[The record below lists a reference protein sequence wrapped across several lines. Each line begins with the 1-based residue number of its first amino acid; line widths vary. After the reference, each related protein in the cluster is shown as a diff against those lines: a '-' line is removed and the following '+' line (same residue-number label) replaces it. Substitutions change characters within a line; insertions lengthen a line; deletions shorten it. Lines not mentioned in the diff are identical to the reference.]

1 MGTKVL
7 PPWIGPSL
15 AIRRCA
21 GLLVTALLVA
31 TALAQ
36 EPADPY
42 LSPTPER
49 DAAGGCDGIKDGSFG
64 FHTAR
69 EVRPWWQVDLG
80 AIHELRRVLIYNRCD
95 TASERGVGISLST
108 SPDGIS
114 WARRHEHAGEPFGG
128 VSRGGPL
135 TVALDGVRARF
146 VRLQLADTDYMHLD
160 EVEVFGAA
168 EPERNLALGRPARQ
182 SSLSQWSRRRGGA
195 SAAELAHAVES
206 GLLLAEDLRAR
217 GVEVGRGRDGLVA
230 LRAELVDLR
239 PGERGAALV
248 RTRALVRELALQNP
262 LLDFDELL
270 LVRRSATAPHLGLP
284 TNWQGNSS
292 LPAGPYDDALV
303 ALSIP
308 GLDDPLREVVR
319 PGMFVGDV
327 DLDFD
332 AERALFSSRDAR
344 GRWQVFEID
353 IEGVGLR
360 QVSRGDQPDVDS
372 YDACYLP
379 DGGLMFASTAG
390 MAGVP
395 CVYGAAHVA
404 TLFRM
409 DADGGQVRRLCFDQD
424 HDWNPTPMAD
434 GRVLYTR
441 WEYADTPH
449 THSRLLFTM
458 NPDGTGQ
465 AEHYGSNSYW
475 PNSIFGARP
484 VPGHPSKLV
493 GVVSG
498 HHGLRRMGELV
509 LFDPARGKHEAG
521 GVVQRIPGRG
531 QPVDPIIRDQLV
543 DGSWPRFL
551 HPWPLSED
559 YFLVAA
565 RPSPDAPW
573 GVYLADTF
581 DNLVLLREEPG
592 QVLLEPIPVRPR
604 RRPAALPS
612 RVDLAR
618 DDASV
623 QIADVYQGPGLDGV
637 PRGTVKRLR
646 VISYHFAYQGMGG
659 LIGVLG
665 IDGPWDVKRVLGT
678 VPVEADG
685 SVHFSVPAETPI
697 SVQPLDAEGKALQL
711 MRSWMT
717 AMPGETVSCVGCHD
731 GQRSPAPRAPALAL
745 ARQPS
750 EIEPWYGPPRGFSY
764 AREVQP
770 VIDRHCLECHDGS
783 DLGAAPDLRG
793 DVAVDDYRSSYPSTR
808 GGRFSVGYAALHRY
822 VRRPGIE
829 SDYRLLNPMEFHAN
843 TTELVQMLEEGHH
856 GVELDAESWD
866 RLVTWIDLN
875 TPFHGTWSEA
885 TGAPTTQAARRV
897 ELAALY
903 GGAVQDPEHDA
914 DLPAARLAASAPV
927 AVRASA
933 GEVSPP
939 TTADWAFG
947 PGEARRRQAATGA
960 RLRRTVDLGGGVA
973 IELALIPADELPD
986 GRVEHPFWMATL
998 EVTNS
1003 AFRRFDPSHD
1013 SRVEPKHCY
1022 QFGVRGLDADRPEQP
1037 VVRVSG
1043 ERAEAFCRWLS
1054 ERSGERFTLPTEE
1067 QWEHACR
1074 AGSARAFSFGELS
1087 DDFSAHANLAD
1098 VSLRGMASDPYTLT
1112 QPIPSPSRFDDWIPR
1127 DERWDDGALIAV
1139 PGGRYAPNVW
1149 GLFDMHGNVA
1159 EWTRTHAGGGELV
1172 VRGGSWRDR
1181 PARATASGRRAYPA
1195 WQRVFDVGFRVVVEV
1210 SKGDAR

>member
-1 MGTKVL
+1 MRNQTL
-7 PPWIGPSL
+7 SL
-15 AIRRCA
+15 
-21 GLLVTALLVA
+21 LA
-31 TALAQ
+31 TAFLAATAAAQ
-36 EPADPY
+36 ESADPY
-42 LSPTPER
+42 LPPTPER
-49 DAAGGCDGIKDGSFG
+49 DAAGGCDGIKDGGFG
-64 FHTAR
+64 FHTAL
-69 EVRPWWQVDLG
+69 EARPWWQVDLG
-80 AIHELRRVLIYNRCD
+80 AMHELGRVLIYNRCN
-95 TASERGVGISLST
+95 TAAERAVGIALST
-108 SPDGIS
+108 SRDGRS
-114 WARRHEHAGEPFGG
+114 WVRRHEHAGEPFGG
-128 VSRGGPL
+128 VSHGGPL
-135 TVALDGVRARF
+135 TVALDGIRARF
-146 VRLQLADTDYMHLD
+146 VRLELADTDYLHLD
-160 EVEVFGAA
+160 EVEVFGAL

-182 SSLSQWSRRRGGA
+182 SSLSQWSLQRGGVSTA
-195 SAAELAHAVES
+195 DLAQAVES
-206 GLLLAEDLRAR
+206 GLLLAEDLVAR
-217 GVEVGRGRDGLVA
+217 GVEVRPWRDGLVA
-230 LRAELVDLR
+230 LRADLVDLR
-239 PGERGAALV
+239 PEERAAALV

-270 LVRRSATAPHLGLP
+270 LVRRSAAAPHLGLP

-303 ALSIP
+303 TLSLRDP
-308 GLDDPLREVVR
+308 DAPLREVTR
-319 PGMFVGDV
+319 TGRFVGDV

-332 AERALFSSRDAR
+332 AEHALFSSRDAR
-344 GRWQVFEID
+344 GRWQVFETD
-353 IEGVGLR
+353 LDGGGLR
-360 QVSRGDQPDVDS
+360 QVSRGDEPDVDS

-379 DGGLMFASTAG
+379 DGGMMFASTAG

-395 CVYGAAHVA
+395 CVYGVDHVA

-409 DADGGQVRRLCFDQD
+409 DSGGGQVRRLCFDQD

-434 GRVLYTR
+434 GRILYTR

-465 AEHYGSNSYW
+465 AELYGSNSYW

-509 LFDPARGKHEAG
+509 LFDPARGKREAG
-521 GVVQRIPGRG
+521 GAVQRIPGRG
-531 QPVDPIIRDQLV
+531 KPVEPVIRDRLV
-543 DGSWPRFL
+543 DGSWPRCL

-565 RPSPDAPW
+565 QLSPAAPW

-592 QVLLEPIPVRPR
+592 HVLLEPIPVRPR
-604 RRPAALPS
+604 PRPAVLPT
-612 RVDLAR
+612 RVDLAA

-623 QIADVYQGPGLDGV
+623 QIADVYLGPGLEGV
-637 PRGTVKRLR
+637 PRGTVKSLR
-646 VISYHFAYQGMGG
+646 VFSYHFAYQGMGG

-665 IDGPWDVKRVLGT
+665 VDGPWDVKRVLGT

-685 SVHFSVPAETPI
+685 SANFRVPAETPI
-697 SVQPLDAEGKALQL
+697 SVQPLDVEGKALQL

-717 AMPGETVSCVGCHD
+717 AMPGETLSCVGCHD
-731 GQRSPAPRAPALAL
+731 GQRSPAPHALPLAMGRA
-745 ARQPS
+745 PS
-750 EIEPWYGPPRGFSY
+750 EIEPWYGPPRGFSF

-783 DLGAAPDLRG
+783 DQRAAPDLRG
-793 DVAVDDYRSSYPSTR
+793 DVAIDDYRSSYPSTR

-829 SDYRLLNPMEFHAN
+829 SDYRLLTPLEFHAD

-856 GVELDAESWD
+856 GVELDDESWD
-866 RLVTWIDLN
+866 RLITWIDLN

-885 TGAPTTQAARRV
+885 TGTAIGQATRRV

-903 GGAVQDPEHDA
+903 GGSVQDPEQDANLPVARLSASTPARVRAPTAQVRAPATAGQVFDA
-914 DLPAARLAASAPV
+914 D
-927 AVRASA
+927 
-933 GEVSPP
+933 
-939 TTADWAFG
+939 
-947 PGEARRRQAATGA
+947 EARRRQAAAGA
-960 RLRRTVDLGGGVA
+960 RTGRTGRTVDLGEGVA
-973 IELALIPADELPD
+973 IELTLIPAGELPD
-986 GRVEHPFWMATL
+986 ARVERSFWMATL
-998 EVTNS
+998 EITNR
-1003 AFRRFDPSHD
+1003 AFARFDPAHD

-1022 QFGVRGLDADRPEQP
+1022 QFGVRGLRADRPEQP
-1037 VVRVSG
+1037 VVRVSA
-1043 ERAEAFCRWLS
+1043 EHAEAFCQWLS
-1054 ERSGERFTLPTEE
+1054 EQSGEHFSLPSEE

-1074 AGSARAFSFGELS
+1074 AGAASAFSFGELG

-1098 VSLRGMASDPYTLT
+1098 VSLGGMASDPYTLN

-1139 PGGRYAPNVW
+1139 AVGRYAPNAW

-1159 EWTRTHAGGGELV
+1159 EWTRTRTEDGERF

-1181 PARATASGRRAYPA
+1181 PARATASGRRSYPG

-1210 SKGDAR
+1210 SDEDPR